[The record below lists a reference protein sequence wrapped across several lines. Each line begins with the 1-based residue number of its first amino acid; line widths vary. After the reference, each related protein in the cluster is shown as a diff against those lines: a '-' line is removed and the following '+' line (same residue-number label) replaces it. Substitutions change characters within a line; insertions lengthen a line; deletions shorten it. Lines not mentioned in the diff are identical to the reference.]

1 GQALSRD
8 LAEARTQQQATARDL
23 AATQAQG
30 QALTRELAEA
40 RDRQQATARDLAAAQ
55 AQGQAAARDLEARR
69 REAETLAAELAA
81 ARTALDAARRDVAA
95 LREEAARLDQTV
107 RADRTT
113 IEARLSDIAR
123 LSNEIRALTALRD
136 ELERRARDALAR
148 AEDEA
153 RRRQQ
158 AEAQGGEFARLS
170 ESARAQAALL
180 AQQIEVLR
188 AELARVGAAL
198 EAAETATRDRDVQ
211 IANLGQRLNAA
222 LAQRVEELQSYRS
235 DFFGR
240 LRRVLGDRPEVR
252 IVGDRFVF
260 QSEVLFPA
268 GSAELSEAGQQQI
281 RNIGRVLQD
290 IARQFPPDLNWVLR
304 VDGHA
309 DRTPVRGGRF
319 ASNWELSSARA
330 IAVAQL
336 LIADGLAPNRVAATA
351 FGDTQ
356 PLDERETPDAYARNR
371 RIELRLEPVPVA
383 PPAATQAP
391 PDPRRAA
398 REVLGALACA
408 RVTVT
413 EEAGGLRVAGIARRG
428 AEAELRAALQ
438 SRAAA
443 GALANL
449 DIRPFGEAL
458 CEVVEA
464 LRPVPI
470 ASGNSALRL
479 QVVGA
484 EPLPPGS
491 LLRTDIVM
499 PDWAGQLALFY
510 IATDGQV
517 VRLAVLDR
525 QAAGARFRLGDPRG
539 AFTGWP
545 VVEPFGTELLVAI
558 ASEGPLF
565 QPARPEAE
573 PVRSFAPA
581 LATAV
586 ETARREGRRLA
597 VQVVP
602 VETGP

>member
-1 GQALSRD
+1 
-8 LAEARTQQQATARDL
+8 
-23 AATQAQG
+23 
-30 QALTRELAEA
+30 
-40 RDRQQATARDLAAAQ
+40 
-55 AQGQAAARDLEARR
+55 
-69 REAETLAAELAA
+69 
-81 ARTALDAARRDVAA
+81 
-95 LREEAARLDQTV
+95 
-107 RADRTT
+107 
-113 IEARLSDIAR
+113 
-123 LSNEIRALTALRD
+123 
-136 ELERRARDALAR
+136 
-148 AEDEA
+148 
-153 RRRQQ
+153 
-158 AEAQGGEFARLS
+158 
-170 ESARAQAALL
+170 
-180 AQQIEVLR
+180 VLR

-484 EPLPPGS
+484 EPLPSGS

-525 QAAGARFRLGDPRG
+525 QAAGARFPARRSARRLHRLAGGGALRDGAAGRHRLRG
-539 AFTGWP
+539 AA
-545 VVEPFGTELLVAI
+545 V
-558 ASEGPLF
+558 
-565 QPARPEAE
+565 PARTARGGAGAE
-573 PVRSFAPA
+573 LRPRARHGGGNGA
-581 LATAV
+581 ARGATAGRAGGAGRNRTLIGGAPPRSV
-586 ETARREGRRLA
+586 ARGAQTTFSLA
-597 VQVVP
+597 GDSRPNAVSPTRTRP
-602 VETGP
+602 VSG